1 MNTALVGVCEKLAVA
16 TANGLYQ
23 GVLVT
28 LLAALVLRLL
38 GRTNAATRH
47 AYWLGVLL
55 FVAALIPAHWWLAS
69 RTRTDSATGTTA
81 GHTPPVIQ
89 VVTEP
94 DAERPLPEAPA
105 VTVGGAAEEATTLSG
120 LTEVAESPSSPRA
133 IPEDAVTDGESKAI
147 DPALRPARESN
158 WNLIPSLPRM
168 TFRNLEAPAHLPS
181 WLSLT
186 LIAAWALLAALRGGM
201 IVRGLREIRR
211 TKAAATEPGER
222 LVAIFDGLNAPSTAR
237 RPVRLGVSSDQR
249 TAVVL
254 GFVHPVVLVPT
265 VLEQNTND
273 AELEHVLRHE
283 LAHVERRDDWWN
295 LAQQTVQAALFFHP
309 AVWWIATRLTLE
321 REIACDDHV
330 LATAHRPRDYALT
343 LANLAGRLSPRQ
355 PSLSPGVSANRS
367 QLQQRI
373 IMILNKNRNHSPRL
387 ATRRLGF
394 ITTATALVAALALG
408 AGPRLVLAQSS
419 ADTAPTPPAAP
430 PAPAALPA
438 TPAIPE
444 PPTAVSSP
452 LPPRPGVAIAGAPA
466 AAALADDLPGD
477 SGPRPKGAHAGYA
490 TTPLPLVAVVPATPT
505 TPPTPAAPALAP
517 VAMDP
522 AYLKPVAVPG
532 ARLRGRA
539 SSVEER
545 LDRIERMLEELAARD
560 GKRLR
565 SRNDAFSADAADAN
579 AKAVTGKLAVDHAK
593 RAAEADQIT
602 IEGDRLTLSTRQ
614 RDAEIARRDAVF
626 AQRDAQMAKRDA
638 EMAQRDAEMAA
649 RDAAQFRHQD
659 LAKLKSDL
667 AGLETEVPRQTL
679 QALRVAHESLA
690 RQMKDIEHQMQ
701 KLERDLD
708 QKQHLR
714 IELDEKP
721 EPKSVKP

>member
-28 LLAALVLRLL
+28 LLAVLVLRLL

-81 GHTPPVIQ
+81 GHNPPVIQ

-94 DAERPLPEAPA
+94 GAERSLPDAPA
-105 VTVGGAAEEATTLSG
+105 ATVTVAAEEATTFPSPA
-120 LTEVAESPSSPRA
+120 EVAESPSSARA
-133 IPEDAVTDGESKAI
+133 IPEDAVMDGESKAI
-147 DPALRPARESN
+147 DPAVRPARELN
-158 WNLIPSLPRM
+158 WNLIPTLPQLP
-168 TFRNLEAPAHLPS
+168 FRKLEAPAHLPP
-181 WLSLT
+181 WLSLA
-186 LIAAWALLAALRGGM
+186 LISTWALLAALRGGM

-211 TKAAATEPGER
+211 AKAAATQPGER
-222 LVAIFDGLNAPSTAR
+222 LAAIFDGLNAPSTAR
-237 RPVRLGVSSDQR
+237 RSVRLGVSSDQR

-265 VLEQNTND
+265 VLEQATND

-419 ADTAPTPPAAP
+419 ADTIPTPPAAP

-444 PPTAVSSP
+444 PPAAVSSP
-452 LPPRPGVAIAGAPA
+452 LAPRPGVAIAGAPA
-466 AAALADDLPGD
+466 AAALADELPDD
-477 SGPRPKGAHAGYA
+477 SGPRLKGVHAGYA
-490 TTPLPLVAVVPATPT
+490 ITPLPPVAVVPA
-505 TPPTPAAPALAP
+505 TPAAPALAP
-517 VAMDP
+517 VAVDP
-522 AYLKPVAVPG
+522 AQLKPVPVPG
-532 ARLRGRA
+532 VRLRGRA

-560 GKRLR
+560 GKRAR
-565 SRNDAFSADAADAN
+565 SRSDALSADLAMAN
-579 AKAVTGKLAVDHAK
+579 ANANVVAGKLVADHAK
-593 RAAEADQIT
+593 RAAEASQIT
-602 IEGDRLTLSTRQ
+602 IEGERLTLSARQ

-626 AQRDAQMAKRDA
+626 AQRDAEMAKRDA
-638 EMAQRDAEMAA
+638 EMAQRDAEIAA
-649 RDAAQFRHQD
+649 RDAAKFRHQD

-679 QALRVAHESLA
+679 QALRNAHESLA
-690 RQMKDIEHQMQ
+690 KQMQSIERQMQ
-701 KLERDLD
+701 KLEQDLD
-708 QKQHLR
+708 QKQRTR

-721 EPKSVKP
+721 EPKAVKP